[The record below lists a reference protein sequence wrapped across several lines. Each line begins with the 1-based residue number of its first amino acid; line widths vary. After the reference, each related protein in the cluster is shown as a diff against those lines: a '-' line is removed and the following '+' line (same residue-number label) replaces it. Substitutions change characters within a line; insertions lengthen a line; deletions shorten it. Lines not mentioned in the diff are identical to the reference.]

1 MKVIIGLFLT
11 LSITVAQSS
20 ADKQFEDIAQ
30 LPTFFVGFL
39 KHYSLRHEVQK
50 RPGAKFVLKDYHDEE
65 QFFSSP
71 PVQYVRALMLDELI
85 QAIK

>member
-50 RPGAKFVLKDYHDEE
+50 RPGAKFVLKDEVRPSNPIKG
-65 QFFSSP
+65 QF
-71 PVQYVRALMLDELI
+71 RLKE
-85 QAIK
+85 